1 MLSFIPRSLLALLC
15 LYSTLSLAEDI
26 VWLSEWH
33 VSENKTLTIDEQTRD
48 LIINEMTG
56 FSVTLQQTPS
66 SRALMRLRDE
76 NNVCVS
82 DRVFNNERAEYSLVS
97 DLPQVVVPGLKFYL
111 LDTFINKHNIS
122 PKQLSELSLPE
133 ILTRYP
139 NMRLGTVA
147 DRSYG
152 KVIDNVLIQD
162 NLASRLWKR
171 SSSDM
176 GEGIIEMLASERI
189 DAVFEYPPLFEK
201 VRQQKALSVG
211 VQAISIQGIPK
222 FGVGFVLCS
231 RSPEGERA
239 IAAVSKSLAELTKQ
253 RAYLD
258 IHLSAMP
265 QDYREEMLTYY
276 NQIYGTDFTLEIKKP
291 HSVP

>member
-1 MLSFIPRSLLALLC
+1 
-15 LYSTLSLAEDI
+15 
-26 VWLSEWH
+26 
-33 VSENKTLTIDEQTRD
+33 
-48 LIINEMTG
+48 
-56 FSVTLQQTPS
+56 
-66 SRALMRLRDE
+66 
-76 NNVCVS
+76 
-82 DRVFNNERAEYSLVS
+82 
-97 DLPQVVVPGLKFYL
+97 
-111 LDTFINKHNIS
+111 
-122 PKQLSELSLPE
+122 
-133 ILTRYP
+133 
-139 NMRLGTVA
+139 MRLGTVA

-152 KVIDNVLIQD
+152 KVIDNVLLQE

-176 GEGIIEMLASERI
+176 GEGIIDMLASERI

-201 VRQQKALSVG
+201 VRQQKALSLG

-265 QDYREEMLTYY
+265 EDYREEMLTYY
-276 NQIYGTDFTLEIKKP
+276 NQIYGTDFTLELKKP

>member
-1 MLSFIPRSLLALLC
+1 
-15 LYSTLSLAEDI
+15 
-26 VWLSEWH
+26 
-33 VSENKTLTIDEQTRD
+33 
-48 LIINEMTG
+48 
-56 FSVTLQQTPS
+56 
-66 SRALMRLRDE
+66 
-76 NNVCVS
+76 
-82 DRVFNNERAEYSLVS
+82 
-97 DLPQVVVPGLKFYL
+97 
-111 LDTFINKHNIS
+111 
-122 PKQLSELSLPE
+122 
-133 ILTRYP
+133 
-139 NMRLGTVA
+139 MRLGTVA

-152 KVIDNVLIQD
+152 KVIDNVLTQE

-176 GEGIIEMLASERI
+176 GEGIIDMLASERI

-201 VRQQKALSVG
+201 VRQQKSLSVG

-239 IAAVSKSLAELTKQ
+239 IAAVSKSLTELTKQ

-276 NQIYGTDFTLEIKKP
+276 NQIYGTDFTLELKKP